1 MDLKSLNTFIQV
13 AELGSFSR
21 AGEKLGYSQPTI
33 SIQIKQLEQD
43 LGIKL
48 FDRIGHAVR
57 LTDKGHDALVYAQRI
72 CHMCNEMAQG
82 GGLQSEAKGVIR
94 VAMADS
100 LCTPMIRTC
109 FSGLREHYPN
119 ISLNVTTA
127 GTTELFRLL
136 NHNEVDLVCTLDSHF
151 YNTNYIV
158 ASEEKVG
165 VHFVVSANHPLAKA
179 ESLSI
184 KDLPTQDFLLT
195 EKDMSYRRLL
205 DERLARD
212 SVELHPIL
220 EIGSADLICKLV
232 EDGAGMSFLPDYV
245 TENAVRR
252 GTIVRLSMQDFKP
265 ELWKQLIYHREKWV
279 SLPMQA
285 VIRHLADILLK
296 EPPHNT

>member
-1 MDLKSLNTFIQV
+1 MDLKNLNTFIQV

-33 SIQIKQLEQD
+33 SVQIKQLEQD

-57 LTDKGHDALVYAQRI
+57 LTDKGHDALLYAQQI
-72 CHMCNEMAQG
+72 CHMCDEMAQG
-82 GGLQSEAKGVIR
+82 TGYHTEAKGIIR

-100 LCTPMIRTC
+100 LCTPMIRKC
-109 FSGLREHYPN
+109 FSSLRKHYPN

-151 YNTNYIV
+151 YNTNYII

-165 VHFVVSANHPLAKA
+165 VHFVVSSAHPLAKA
-179 ESLSI
+179 SFLS
-184 KDLPTQDFLLT
+184 KEDLLTQDFLLT
-195 EKDMSYRRLL
+195 EKNMSYRRLL
-205 DERLARD
+205 DEQLARD
-212 SVELHPIL
+212 SIELHPIL

-232 EDGAGMSFLPDYV
+232 EDGVGMSFLPDYV
-245 TENAVRR
+245 TEEAVRK
-252 GTIVRLSMQDFKP
+252 GTIVRLALRDFKP

-285 VIRHLADILLK
+285 VINHLADILLK
-296 EPPHNT
+296 ELFH

>member
-33 SIQIKQLEQD
+33 SVQIKQLEQD

-57 LTDKGHDALVYAQRI
+57 LTDKGHDALIYAQRI
-72 CHMCNEMAQG
+72 CHMCDEMTQG
-82 GGLQSEAKGVIR
+82 SGPQSEVKGIIH

-100 LCTPMIRTC
+100 LCSPMISKC
-109 FSGLREHYPN
+109 FTQLREHYPN

-136 NHNEVDLVCTLDSHF
+136 NHNEVDMVCTLDSHF

-165 VHFVVSANHPLAKA
+165 VHFVVSANHPLAKTNI
-179 ESLSI
+179 LS
-184 KDLPTQDFLLT
+184 KEDLLTQDFLLT
-195 EKDMSYRRLL
+195 EKNMSYRRQL
-205 DERLARD
+205 DEWLARD
-212 SVELHPIL
+212 SIELHPVL
-220 EIGSADLICKLV
+220 EIGSADLLCKLV
-232 EDGAGMSFLPDYV
+232 EQGVGMSFLPDYV
-245 TENAVRR
+245 TEPAVRR
-252 GTIVRLSMQDFKP
+252 GTVVRLEMQGFAP
-265 ELWKQLIYHREKWV
+265 ELWKQLIYHKEKWV

-285 VIRHLADILLK
+285 VINHLAEILLT
-296 EPPHNT
+296 EPSC

>member
-1 MDLKSLNTFIQV
+1 MDLKNLNTFIQV

-33 SIQIKQLEQD
+33 SVQIKQLEQD

-57 LTDKGHDALVYAQRI
+57 LTDKGRDALIYAQHI
-72 CHMCNEMAQG
+72 CHMCDEMAQG
-82 GGLQSEAKGVIR
+82 TGHQSEAKGIIR

-100 LCTPMIRTC
+100 LCSPMVGKG
-109 FSGLREHYPN
+109 FSRLREHYPN

-136 NHNEVDLVCTLDSHF
+136 NHNEVDMVCTLDSHF
-151 YNTNYIV
+151 YNTNYVI

-165 VHFVVSANHPLAKA
+165 VHFVVNANHPLAKA
-179 ESLSI
+179 PSLS
-184 KDLPTQDFLLT
+184 KDDLITQNFLLT
-195 EKDMSYRRLL
+195 EKDMSYRRQL
-205 DERLARD
+205 DDWLARD
-212 SVELHPIL
+212 SIELHPIL

-245 TENAVRR
+245 TEPAVRR
-252 GTIVRLSMQDFKP
+252 GTVVRLSMQGFKP
-265 ELWKQLIYHREKWV
+265 ELWKQLIYHKEKWV
-279 SLPMQA
+279 SLPMKA
-285 VIRHLADILLK
+285 VITHLADILLK
-296 EPPHNT
+296 DLFR